1 MSRRSRANINIGFE
15 GLRPD
20 KQSGWRTV
28 LDLDFKRNCWDAG
41 ALTENAGA
49 LSNAQKDSVNVNQYH
64 LYVRSAA
71 NMSWTQTADTG
82 IVVDFNS
89 TTGKN
94 RLAIKVPYFPQLTQ
108 FEPQPKWPRIR
119 VSASFSGLTISNSSD
134 YIGVAVGGYYV
145 NNANPKNPCV
155 QAIYDVSSTSGDGVF
170 KYHAMSTKGTW
181 GSTGSGLNISG
192 AVDADGAGNTSGV
205 IVIEDCGQGMWA
217 CRGHDGDTNI
227 KTGNTPDTFRAQTS
241 GSGFM
246 SRTSDQM
253 FYRADAGGNDDYD
266 GPYAM
271 LWCNAGNTSGSQA
284 VTWERMIV
292 EMYI

>member
-1 MSRRSRANINIGFE
+1 MSRRSRYTKSVGFE
-15 GLRPD
+15 GFRPD
-20 KQSGWRTV
+20 LSARWTTIM
-28 LDLDFKRNCWDAG
+28 DLDFKRNCWDAG

-49 LSNAQKDSVNVNQYH
+49 LTTINDSQYH

-71 NMSWTQTADTG
+71 NMSWTQTVNTG
-82 IVVDFNS
+82 MVVDFNS

-94 RLAIKVPYFPQLTQ
+94 RLAIKLPYFPQLNNLEQ
-108 FEPQPKWPRIR
+108 QPKWPRIR
-119 VSASFSGLTISNSSD
+119 VSASFSGLVVSHSSD
-134 YIGVAVGGYYV
+134 YIGVAVGGFYV

-155 QAIYDVSSTSGDGVF
+155 QAIYDVYSAGGTPVF

-181 GSTGSGLNISG
+181 GNTGSGLNISSPG
-192 AVDADGAGNTSGV
+192 VNSDSDALTGV
-205 IVIEDCGQGMWA
+205 IVVEDAGQGMWA

-227 KTGNTPDTFRAQTS
+227 KTGATPDTFRAQTS
-241 GSGFM
+241 GSGYM

-292 EMYI
+292 EAYI

>member
-1 MSRRSRANINIGFE
+1 MSRRSRSAKNIGFE

-20 KQSGWRTV
+20 LQSGWHTV
-28 LDLDFKRNCWDAG
+28 LDLDFKKNCWDAG

-49 LSNAQKDSVNVNQYH
+49 LTTINGNQYH

-71 NMSWTQTADTG
+71 NMSWTQTANTG
-82 IVVDFNS
+82 MVVDFNGGF
-89 TTGKN
+89 TGKN

-108 FEPQPKWPRIR
+108 FEPQPKWPKIR
-119 VSASFSGLTISNSSD
+119 VSASFSGLVVSNSND
-134 YIGVAVGGYYV
+134 YIGVAVGSYYV

-155 QAIYDVSSTSGDGVF
+155 QALYDVSSTTPVF
-170 KYHAMSTKGTW
+170 KYHAMCTKGTW
-181 GSTGSGLNISG
+181 GNTGSGLTISQ
-192 AVDADGAGNTSGV
+192 AVDSDGNADNGV
-205 IVIEDCGQGMWA
+205 LVIEDAGQGMWA

-227 KTGNTPDTFRAQTS
+227 KTGNTPDTFRAQVS
-241 GSGFM
+241 GNGFM
-246 SRTSDQM
+246 SRTVDEM
-253 FYRADAGGNDDYD
+253 FYRADAGDNQDYD

>member
-1 MSRRSRANINIGFE
+1 M
-15 GLRPD
+15 
-20 KQSGWRTV
+20 QSGWRTV
-28 LDLDFKRNCWDAG
+28 LDLDFKNNCWPAG
-41 ALTENAGA
+41 ALTENVGA
-49 LSNAQKDSVNVNQYH
+49 LTDITHANGGDNQYH

-71 NMSWTQTADTG
+71 NMSWTVTANTG

-94 RLAIKVPYFPQLTQ
+94 RLAIKVPYFQQLTN
-108 FEPQPKWPRIR
+108 FEAQPKWPKIR
-119 VSASFSGLTISNSSD
+119 VSASFSGLSVDHSSD

-155 QAIYDVSSTSGDGVF
+155 QAIYDVSSTGGPTF
-170 KYHAMSTKGTW
+170 KYHAMSTKGSW

-192 AVDADGAGNTSGV
+192 AVNSDNSEDNGV
-205 IVIEDCGQGMWA
+205 IVIEDAGQGLWA
-217 CRGHDGDTNI
+217 ARGHDGDVNI
-227 KTGNTPDTFRAQTS
+227 KTGNTPDTYRASTS
-241 GSGFM
+241 GSGFIAH
-246 SRTSDQM
+246 TGDKM

-271 LWCNAGNTSGSQA
+271 LWTNAGNTGGNQA
-284 VTWERMIV
+284 VTWERLVV

>member
-1 MSRRSRANINIGFE
+1 MSRRSRSTRNVGFE

-20 KQSGWRTV
+20 LQSGWRTV
-28 LDLDFKRNCWDAG
+28 LDLDFKNNCWPAG

-49 LSNAQKDSVNVNQYH
+49 LTNITHANGGDNQYH

-71 NMSWTQTADTG
+71 NMSWTVTANTG

-94 RLAIKVPYFPQLTQ
+94 RLAIKLPYFQQLTQ
-108 FEPQPKWPRIR
+108 FEPQPKWPKIR
-119 VSASFSGLTISNSSD
+119 VSASFSGLVVSNSSD
-134 YIGVAVGGYYV
+134 YIGAAVGGYYV

-155 QAIYDVSSTSGDGVF
+155 QALYDVSATTPVF
-170 KYHAMSTKGTW
+170 KYHAMATKGTW
-181 GSTGSGLNISG
+181 GATGSGLNISG
-192 AVDADGAGNTSGV
+192 AVDSDGNNDSGV
-205 IVIEDCGQGMWA
+205 IVIEDGGQGMWI
-217 CRGHDGDTNI
+217 CRGHDGDVNI
-227 KTGNTPDTFRAQTS
+227 KTGNTPDTYRAQTS
-241 GSGFM
+241 GNGFM
-246 SRTSDQM
+246 SRTADQM

-284 VTWERMIV
+284 VTWERMVV